1 MEVKTEDDDVVF
13 LEIVKEEYEIQG
25 GSSTLKVEETE
36 EIQKNEDHAEV
47 AEAIEQPREVA
58 IKEKGDPVPLS
69 KIAFIC
75 PKCRKTFK
83 NKGVLKRHL
92 KWHSRTPKQY
102 PCRNCEQIFP
112 CYKTLSAHR
121 QTHRLFECAKCGK
134 CYDIKNSL
142 KNHLLS
148 NHYGL
153 SWSQSRYTGGKFKC
167 EECEKSFARKFYYN
181 RHIEI
186 HKEGQL
192 GHLKKCPNCNK
203 RFRTKP
209 KLEKHQSLC
218 NQAKICK
225 VCNKS
230 FKSFGHFIIHLRKH
244 SDYKDLPPRLQCIYC
259 KESVVLL
266 NLSQHMRNYHIGLPE
281 EIIVDGPYECTVC
294 KKSFDDFDDL
304 KNHAEKYLLDRIFH
318 CAFCTKRFK
327 SKSTIQSHMQNT
339 HTRMPVKRE
348 VLRYDQRSLENA
360 LEAIRNGTHSIRG
373 ASRTFQVPKTTLTDK
388 LSGKTPERMWIGGRT
403 LLTKDE
409 EDVIVKWILESANNG
424 QTVTKD
430 HLLESVEMLC
440 KATKKST
447 GHNSYRPGRKWYTS
461 FLHRHP
467 RISERISQ
475 NLSHT
480 KDTVTKEDI
489 IQWHTKVEE
498 YLSKKS
504 LMNIDLSRIFNCDET
519 ALSLCPK
526 EEKLASKGTKV
537 NADKKENITFLF
549 MTSADGKLYPPMIVH
564 KYVRVP
570 AIVRNTTPPEWG
582 IGLSQSGSMTAEVF
596 FDYIK
601 NVFYPEILRRQVQLP
616 IILFVDG
623 HRSHMSMYLSEF
635 CQQVQIEIIFLFPN
649 STHLLQPLDLAFFN
663 PLKEA
668 YKTAILQWRRN
679 NPYQILKRDR
689 IAPVVKS
696 ALDSMH
702 NIKDIIQKGF
712 TESGIYPWKPNAVN
726 RDKIFAETFSENG
739 LMKMETD
746 EVIIKNE
753 INILEIENTE
763 NATSETVAVK
773 DTVQCIEEYLPPSI
787 RQQFVLDENDGVF
800 RGAIHYQ
807 ELFHFWRDMKKS
819 KPYKQPSASSASAQ
833 TTNMYFQDPG
843 RSDYPPVSSSSR
855 DQPPQAKVFADLLN
869 WPKREVVD
877 RKTGINEGN
886 GPLSLTNEEWIES
899 ETNKPKGKKE
909 KE

>member
-339 HTRMPVKRE
+339 HTRKVLPKFKTCRDCGETFHVTSLPYHRTRCISRPFVCTSTGCKKRFMTLE
-348 VLRYDQRSLENA
+348 ALNKHMKKGSEPLYSCNICSYKSRKKYFYKVHMMNHEPGKPDTRRDCPKCPLAFEDENTVLRH
-360 LEAIRNGTHSIRG
+360 IRNYHMDYY
-373 ASRTFQVPKTTLTDK
+373 L
-388 LSGKTPERMWIGGRT
+388 
-403 LLTKDE
+403 
-409 EDVIVKWILESANNG
+409 AN
-424 QTVTKD
+424 
-430 HLLESVEMLC
+430 C
-440 KATKKST
+440 A
-447 GHNSYRPGRKWYTS
+447 
-461 FLHRHP
+461 
-467 RISERISQ
+467 
-475 NLSHT
+475 
-480 KDTVTKEDI
+480 
-489 IQWHTKVEE
+489 
-498 YLSKKS
+498 
-504 LMNIDLSRIFNCDET
+504 
-519 ALSLCPK
+519 
-526 EEKLASKGTKV
+526 
-537 NADKKENITFLF
+537 
-549 MTSADGKLYPPMIVH
+549 PPV
-564 KYVRVP
+564 
-570 AIVRNTTPPEWG
+570 
-582 IGLSQSGSMTAEVF
+582 
-596 FDYIK
+596 
-601 NVFYPEILRRQVQLP
+601 
-616 IILFVDG
+616 
-623 HRSHMSMYLSEF
+623 
-635 CQQVQIEIIFLFPN
+635 
-649 STHLLQPLDLAFFN
+649 
-663 PLKEA
+663 
-668 YKTAILQWRRN
+668 
-679 NPYQILKRDR
+679 
-689 IAPVVKS
+689 
-696 ALDSMH
+696 
-702 NIKDIIQKGF
+702 
-712 TESGIYPWKPNAVN
+712 
-726 RDKIFAETFSENG
+726 
-739 LMKMETD
+739 
-746 EVIIKNE
+746 
-753 INILEIENTE
+753 EIETI
-763 NATSETVAVK
+763 VI
-773 DTVQCIEEYLPPSI
+773 D
-787 RQQFVLDENDGVF
+787 
-800 RGAIHYQ
+800 
-807 ELFHFWRDMKKS
+807 
-819 KPYKQPSASSASAQ
+819 
-833 TTNMYFQDPG
+833 
-843 RSDYPPVSSSSR
+843 
-855 DQPPQAKVFADLLN
+855 
-869 WPKREVVD
+869 
-877 RKTGINEGN
+877 
-886 GPLSLTNEEWIES
+886 
-899 ETNKPKGKKE
+899 
-909 KE
+909 